1 MTMLSSQRAVD
12 ITLLGSSIF
21 EFWGNPKW
29 GDLLISNNAIR
40 STTSEYWLE
49 HDFSDL
55 PNTEHILIYC
65 GSNDLI
71 FGNKP
76 EQIIA
81 NILSLISTLSEQFPT
96 TYIGFFS
103 ILKCPQKQAENQLE
117 IIEHINQQIRL
128 KSSEHFRYFEFNDA
142 ICNDPKW
149 FVGDGLHLTTEAYMM
164 LNRFY
169 EPVIQNWVQHSKK
182 DQNEN
187 I

>member
-1 MTMLSSQRAVD
+1 MFSDQKPVD

-21 EFWGNPKW
+21 EFWGTPKW
-29 GDLLISNNAIR
+29 GDLLISNRAIR
-40 STTSEYWLE
+40 STTSEYWLK

-55 PNTEHILIYC
+55 PNTEHILLYC

-81 NILSLISTLSEQFPT
+81 NLFNLISALSEQFPT
-96 TYIGFFS
+96 THIGFFS
-103 ILKCPQKQAENQLE
+103 ILKCPQKQAEKQLE
-117 IIEHINQQIRL
+117 TIEQINQQMRL
-128 KSSEHFRYFEFNDA
+128 TSSERYRYFEFNDA
-142 ICNDPKW
+142 ICNDPKC
-149 FVGDGLHLTTEAYMM
+149 FVEDGLHLTAEAYIM

-169 EPVIQNWVQHSKK
+169 TPIIQNWVQNNKK